1 MGHVAT
7 LKAICIRCGTAK
19 NSAPIECPK
28 CGFAPTSDPE
38 LAKSFILSTAFDV
51 GERSFGR
58 SPADLM
64 QISNTISAGTP
75 YQFSDAEVAAVES
88 QVAAFKSI
96 TPRRLA
102 VDLLKWLGLPLL
114 ILAVAYALLRTR

>member
-1 MGHVAT
+1 
-7 LKAICIRCGTAK
+7 
-19 NSAPIECPK
+19 
-28 CGFAPTSDPE
+28 
-38 LAKSFILSTAFDV
+38 
-51 GERSFGR
+51 
-58 SPADLM
+58 M